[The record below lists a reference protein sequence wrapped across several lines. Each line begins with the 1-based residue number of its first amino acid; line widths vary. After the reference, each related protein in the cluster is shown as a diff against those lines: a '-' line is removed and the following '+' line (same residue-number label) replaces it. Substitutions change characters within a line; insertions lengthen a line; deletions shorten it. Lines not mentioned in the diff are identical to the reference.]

1 VAGTFHIRTFGCK
14 LNQFDSAVVESD
26 LRARGLVPSDSAGE
40 ASVVVINTCTVT
52 HRADADARR
61 LARRIRRENPDC
73 FLVAT
78 GCLAERAPQ
87 ELESLPEIDLVVRR
101 GERARLGELVA
112 ARATHSGALTGPGET
127 PSCAGALSFGDRTR
141 AFLKVQEGCA
151 LRCSYCIIPEVR
163 GPSVSVLPELLAT
176 QLERLIGAGYQEVV
190 LTGVNTGDYG
200 RDLEE
205 PIDLAALLR
214 RLLDVPGLG
223 RLRLN
228 SLEPRTVT
236 PEIIDLLAAD
246 HRLAPHLQ
254 VPLQSGS
261 DRVLARMRRNYRTEF
276 YARTVEQIRHRVPHA
291 GIGADVI
298 VGHPGETD
306 GDFQESLQF
315 IASSPLNYLH
325 VFSYSPRPGTHSAT
339 QEGVVH
345 DADITER
352 SARLR
357 DLGDKLALR
366 FRQSFVGKTLLT
378 LAYGNRRKDGRLRA
392 LTSNFIDLSLEAP
405 DTSINTLL
413 PARITS
419 ATTTETLAIPA

>member
-1 VAGTFHIRTFGCK
+1 MAGTFHIRTFGCK

-163 GPSVSVLPELLAT
+163 GPSVSVPPELLAT
-176 QLERLIGAGYQEVV
+176 QLQRLIGAGYQEVV

-236 PEIIDLLAAD
+236 PEIIDLLASD

-298 VGHPGETD
+298 VGHPGESD
-306 GDFQESLQF
+306 GDFRETLQF

-378 LAYGNRRKDGRLRA
+378 LAYDNRRKDGRLRA

-413 PARITS
+413 PATITS

>member
-1 VAGTFHIRTFGCK
+1 MSGTFHIRTFGCK

-26 LRARGLVPSDSAGE
+26 LRARGLVPSDGPGE

-112 ARATHSGALTGPGET
+112 ARATDSGALTGPGET

-163 GPSVSVLPELLAT
+163 GPSVSVPPELLAT
-176 QLERLIGAGYQEVV
+176 QLQRLIEAGYREVV

-205 PIDLAALLR
+205 PIDLAALVR
-214 RLLDVPGLG
+214 RLLGVPGLG

-261 DRVLARMRRNYRTEF
+261 DRVLARMRRNYRTEL
-276 YARTVEQIRHRVPHA
+276 YARTVEQIRTRVPHA

-306 GDFQESLQF
+306 GDFQETLQF

-339 QEGVVH
+339 QEGKVH
-345 DADITER
+345 DAAITER

-357 DLGDKLALR
+357 ELGDRLALR

-378 LAYGNRRKDGRLRA
+378 LAYDSRHKDGRLRA

-419 ATTTETLAIPA
+419 ATPTETLATPA

>member
-1 VAGTFHIRTFGCK
+1 MSGTFHIRTFGCK
-14 LNQFDSAVVESD
+14 LNQFDSAMVESD
-26 LRARGLVPSDSAGE
+26 LRTRGLVPSDGPGE

-112 ARATHSGALTGPGET
+112 ARATDSGALTGPGET

-163 GPSVSVLPELLAT
+163 GPSVSVRPDVLAA
-176 QLERLIGAGYQEVV
+176 QLQRLIDSGYREVV

-200 RDLEE
+200 HDLEE
-205 PIDLAALLR
+205 PIDLAALVR
-214 RLLDVPGLG
+214 RLLGLPGLG

-236 PEIIDLLAAD
+236 PEIIDLLAD
-246 HRLAPHLQ
+246 RRLAPHLQ

-261 DRVLARMRRNYRTEF
+261 DRILARMRRNYRTEL
-276 YARTVEQIRHRVPHA
+276 YARTVEDLRRRVPHA

-306 GDFQESLQF
+306 GDFQETLQF

-339 QEGVVH
+339 QEGKVH
-345 DADITER
+345 EADITER

-357 DLGDKLALR
+357 ELGERLALR
-366 FRQSFVGKTLLT
+366 FRQSFVGKTLQT
-378 LAYGNRRKDGRLRA
+378 LAYHSRRKDGRLRA
-392 LTSNFIDLSLEAP
+392 LTSNYIDLSLEAP

-413 PARITS
+413 AARITA
-419 ATTTETLAIPA
+419 ATPTDTLATPA